1 MPHDPS
7 PNAITIENTELYF
20 TDVFKIAFF
29 KNDNESHQF
38 NFNGISNKIQL
49 RHLVNWIVSENYEDW
64 LIKVYF
70 NDNHKFNQIYPTL
83 GRYETTLK
91 GLKYLIENYPNK
103 YYPPLNKTADLDN
116 PTTPLID

>member
-20 TDVFKIAFF
+20 TDIECVLFIKD
-29 KNDNESHQF
+29 KETHSY
-38 NFNGISNKIQL
+38 NFEAPHNKIQL
-49 RHLVNWIVSENYEDW
+49 RHFVNFIVSERKEDY

-70 NDNHKFNQIYPTL
+70 SPNHKFNKRYPNVKC
-83 GRYETTLK
+83 YETNLK

-103 YYPPLNKTADLDN
+103 YYPPLNKTTDLDN
-116 PTTPLID
+116 PTTHLID